1 MRKLITIC
9 VGLIVAGYATAAQP
23 DEANAKIQELEKKV
37 EAADAKIQALEKR
50 LSAIE
55 NVRLGGLMCGG
66 RSLVEIAEES
76 QKPRWR
82 SKPWLEDWRRER
94 EAMAA
99 DKETMEK
106 KKFIDTKID
115 AFLKEY
121 LGVQFGDSI
130 DMFPEKENKRKLP
143 FALYETRD
151 IPVIKKFKYFDRAQG
166 NFYGGKLCSVYF
178 GVDINTNSYG
188 SGIVDNNTNS
198 YDSIIENIEPVFVD
212 LAVSLGFESSEFGHL
227 EYDDVKNDEHSKA
240 LQTRRKKL
248 DGYSYRINF
257 YVSKILPF
265 KNRNGHM
272 GGCCSSFSNFN
283 LMAQIDDEERRKA
296 NATGETLPDP

>member
-1 MRKLITIC
+1 MKKLIIIC
-9 VGLIVAGYATAAQP
+9 VGLIVGGYATAAQS
-23 DEANAKIQELEKKV
+23 DEANAKIQDLEKKAA
-37 EAADAKIQALEKR
+37 AADAKIQALEKR

-66 RSLVEIAEES
+66 RSPVEIAEES
-76 QKPRWR
+76 RKTRWR
-82 SKPWLEDWRRER
+82 PEPWLEDWRRER

-99 DKETMEK
+99 DKETVEK
-106 KKFIDTKID
+106 KKFIDAKVD

-121 LGVQFGDSI
+121 FGVQFGDSI
-130 DMFPEKENKRKLP
+130 DKFPEKENGRRVHFVPKYK
-143 FALYETRD
+143 TRD
-151 IPVIKKFKYFDRAQG
+151 IPVLKKFEYFDKAQG
-166 NFYGGKLCSVYF
+166 NFYGGKLCSVDF
-178 GVDINTNSYG
+178 RVDINTNSYG
-188 SGIVDNNTNS
+188 SVIVDDNTNS

-227 EYDDVKNDEHSKA
+227 EYDDVKNDELSKA

-272 GGCCSSFSNFN
+272 G
-283 LMAQIDDEERRKA
+283 
-296 NATGETLPDP
+296 ATRYLCRVKGF